1 MLSYE
6 VIGRGKPI
14 VLLHGFTGCTR
25 NWQQILRTLRTDY
38 QVIAIDIIGHGNSPS
53 PNDVKLYRMEK
64 VAEEIVA
71 VWKSII
77 RDPIHLLGYSM
88 GGRLALYLAL
98 HYPHLVHSLTL
109 ESASPGLRTQ
119 EERDARIQQD
129 NALATRIL
137 NAGIAAFVDYWE
149 SIPLFHSQEQIGS
162 KQREWLRQQRLTNN
176 PIGLAN
182 SLRGMGTGQ
191 QPNLWDDLHNLPMP
205 THLIVGEYDT
215 KFTQIAQQ
223 MEKRMK
229 HSKRSVIQKA
239 GHTVHFEQ
247 PQAHS
252 EYVLAFLNE
261 NS

>member
-6 VIGRGKPI
+6 AVGRGKPI
-14 VLLHGFTGCTR
+14 ILLHGFTGCTR
-25 NWQQILRTLRTDY
+25 NWQQIFRTLGTDY

-71 VWKSII
+71 VWKSITI
-77 RDPIHLLGYSM
+77 DPIHLLGYSM

-109 ESASPGLRTQ
+109 ESASPGLRTEQ
-119 EERDARIQQD
+119 ERLARKEQD

-137 NAGIAAFVDYWE
+137 NDGIAAFVDYWE
-149 SIPLFHSQEQIGS
+149 SIPLFQSQKQVAP
-162 KQREWLRQQRLTNN
+162 KQREWLRQQRLSNN

-191 QPNLWDDLHNLPMP
+191 QPDLWDDLHKLPMP
-205 THLIVGEYDT
+205 TYLIVGEYDT
-215 KFTQIAQQ
+215 KFTLIARQ

-229 HSKRSVIQKA
+229 HSKLSIIQKA

-247 PQAHS
+247 PAVYS
-252 EYVLAFLNE
+252 EQVLAFCNE
-261 NS
+261 NA